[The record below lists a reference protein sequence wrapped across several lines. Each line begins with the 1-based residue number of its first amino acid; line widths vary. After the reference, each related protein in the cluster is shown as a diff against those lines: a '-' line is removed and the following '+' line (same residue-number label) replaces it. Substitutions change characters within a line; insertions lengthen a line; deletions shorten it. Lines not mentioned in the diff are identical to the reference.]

1 MFFLSI
7 PCIYTILRV
16 RSFFDIFYVW
26 HVYTKFGCVVI
37 FWWIFSIY
45 DIYVCI
51 YYFKF
56 FFIYK
61 TLRLRSIFDIL
72 FFMYDMYLQDL
83 DTLQYFVKY
92 SCILYC
98 FFFIHNMHLQNIEA
112 NKYFWYFLLYVWHVS
127 TKFGCVAI
135 FWLIFSIYDMYV
147 HVYYIEFCLSI
158 PCIYELLR
166 VRSILDIFYAWHI
179 STKFGCVV
187 IFW

>member
-1 MFFLSI
+1 MT
-7 PCIYTILRV
+7 CIYKIWMCCNILINIFYLWHMFMYTT
-16 RSFFDIFYVW
+16 SFFVS
-26 HVYTKFGCVVI
+26 V
-37 FWWIFSIY
+37 
-45 DIYVCI
+45 VCI
-51 YYFKF
+51 YK
-56 FFIYK
+56 I
-61 TLRLRSIFDIL
+61 LRLRSIFDIL

-98 FFFIHNMHLQNIEA
+98 FFIHNMHLQNIEA